1 MSGTEEATEAFNKLK
16 NAMVTLPVLALPDF
30 DKPFIVETDASGA
43 GLEAVLS
50 QNNTPLHSLVII
62 YLKNNSLNQ
71 SMREN

>member
-30 DKPFIVETDASGA
+30 DKPFIVETDASGT

-50 QNNTPLHSLVII
+50 QNNAPLHSLVII

>member
-30 DKPFIVETDASGA
+30 DKPFIVETDASGP